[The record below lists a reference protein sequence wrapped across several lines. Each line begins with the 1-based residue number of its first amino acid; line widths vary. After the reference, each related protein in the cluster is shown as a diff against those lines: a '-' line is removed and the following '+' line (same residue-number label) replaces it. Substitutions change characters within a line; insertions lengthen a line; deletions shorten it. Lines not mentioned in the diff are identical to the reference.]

1 MTSETPEQNPP
12 PGKDTPPSADALQT
26 VLDNI
31 DALVYV
37 SDFDT
42 WELLYINAYG
52 RRIWG
57 DINGRKCYQMLQGN
71 DSPCTFCTNHL
82 LRNPD
87 GSAAA
92 PHVWEFQNTLDERW
106 YQCRDQAIRWTDGRL
121 VRLEIATDITDRKE
135 MELALKEA
143 HRNARQAA
151 FTDELTT
158 LPNRRAF
165 FRLGEQL
172 LRQARRY
179 DSPLAL
185 IMLDLDHFKQ
195 INDTHGHGAGD
206 EVLRQFSTLLKDGV
220 RDSDI
225 AARVGGEEFAI
236 LLPESTLEDA
246 DELAS
251 RLLRKTGNTSIRY
264 RGKGIRTSA
273 SFGVT
278 AIARE
283 DHSLED
289 LLHRADHAL
298 YRSKDL
304 GRNRISTEAPEELL

>member
-1 MTSETPEQNPP
+1 MTSGTPEQNPP
-12 PGKDTPPSADALQT
+12 PGTDASPSADALQT

-71 DSPCTFCTNHL
+71 NSPCSFCTNHL

-135 MELALKEA
+135 MELALQEA
-143 HRNARQAA
+143 HSNARQAA
-151 FTDELTT
+151 FTDELTK

-165 FRLGEQL
+165 FRLGEQM

-206 EVLRQFSTLLKDGV
+206 EVLRQFSTLLKEGV

-236 LLPESTLEDA
+236 LLPESTLEDG

-251 RLLRKTGNTSIRY
+251 RLLLKTGNTLIRY
-264 RGKGIRTSA
+264 RGKSIRTSA